1 MKKKK
6 MRGAIPWKTVAV
18 MAVIGLIACAA
29 AWMLEAR
36 PQAMETVGL
45 RISEVMADTDGVSSD
60 WIEIENTSNTEIRL
74 YGYVLASAAEPKKA
88 FVFPNCS
95 IAPGE
100 FLVVMA
106 DGSNAGLKDGVYHAP
121 FKLSSGSE
129 TVYLLNA
136 AGNTI
141 DRADVPGLGKGT
153 VYCRDENG
161 DWRLSYAA
169 TPGAKNVI
177 ADISDIRRE
186 EAIAVPGAVEISEVC
201 SKNRTY
207 FPDENGEVYDYVE
220 LHNVSDEA
228 VNLSGWY
235 LSNAKENLRRWAL
248 PEMTLAPD
256 EYRAIHLSGLNRESD
271 GHIHADFRLNSSGD
285 QVFLS
290 EPDGTVIQPGQYLC
304 VFADRGGNDD
314 MVDPSRAPS
323 TNLIAEFNLSA
334 AGGYSVVLS
343 RADGEIVDRMALPQ
357 QYRDISYGRK
367 NDSAECVYFD
377 QMTPGAANAGNTY
390 LGRAET
396 PAFSVSGGLFEAGDT
411 IEVELSAPSDCRVY
425 YTTDMTDPTENSN
438 RYTSPIRISSQ
449 TVLRVRAYK
458 DGCMPSYM
466 DTQSYL
472 FETKNGGGS
481 VYTVSIVSDPYN
493 LTSDEAGILVKG
505 SGSKPNYDQDW
516 EREAHVEIY
525 DPNGNM
531 VVSQECGMRQQGQT
545 CRSEPQQ
552 CFKLI
557 ARKEYGDDLFR
568 GHIFTNRDYDVC
580 RAILIRNSSDDA
592 NKTRM
597 RDSVL
602 QKLAEGTSVLY
613 QETEVCVVYL
623 NGEYWGHYNIREAVN
638 PTLICLNEGWVGDE
652 NELDYVL
659 KNNTLL
665 QGSDDSFQ
673 NLLAYLTTNDPNTGA
688 AYQIIDENIDIQN
701 YIEYMSIQIFC
712 GNTDPSNVKRYRNP
726 NADGKWR
733 WVLYDIDW
741 SFLQDTNSIARWLA
755 PGGVGNGLRTDNTFF
770 IACMKNDTFRDRFL
784 EYFGTQL
791 ATAMTTEHV
800 LSMFQE
806 RYQLLS
812 TIFPEHFERWQWRES
827 KYQDALRVLI
837 SYAQSRPTRILQFL
851 KYSKDLDLSQAQ
863 MEHYFGTAMT
873 AAGLTY
879 DTIPR
884 LK

>member
-1 MKKKK
+1 
-6 MRGAIPWKTVAV
+6 
-18 MAVIGLIACAA
+18 
-29 AWMLEAR
+29 
-36 PQAMETVGL
+36 
-45 RISEVMADTDGVSSD
+45 
-60 WIEIENTSNTEIRL
+60 
-74 YGYVLASAAEPKKA
+74 
-88 FVFPNCS
+88 
-95 IAPGE
+95 
-100 FLVVMA
+100 
-106 DGSNAGLKDGVYHAP
+106 
-121 FKLSSGSE
+121 
-129 TVYLLNA
+129 
-136 AGNTI
+136 
-141 DRADVPGLGKGT
+141 
-153 VYCRDENG
+153 
-161 DWRLSYAA
+161 
-169 TPGAKNVI
+169 
-177 ADISDIRRE
+177 
-186 EAIAVPGAVEISEVC
+186 
-201 SKNRTY
+201 
-207 FPDENGEVYDYVE
+207 
-220 LHNVSDEA
+220 
-228 VNLSGWY
+228 
-235 LSNAKENLRRWAL
+235 
-248 PEMTLAPD
+248 
-256 EYRAIHLSGLNRESD
+256 
-271 GHIHADFRLNSSGD
+271 
-285 QVFLS
+285 
-290 EPDGTVIQPGQYLC
+290 
-304 VFADRGGNDD
+304 
-314 MVDPSRAPS
+314 
-323 TNLIAEFNLSA
+323 
-334 AGGYSVVLS
+334 
-343 RADGEIVDRMALPQ
+343 
-357 QYRDISYGRK
+357 
-367 NDSAECVYFD
+367 
-377 QMTPGAANAGNTY
+377 
-390 LGRAET
+390 
-396 PAFSVSGGLFEAGDT
+396 
-411 IEVELSAPSDCRVY
+411 
-425 YTTDMTDPTENSN
+425 
-438 RYTSPIRISSQ
+438 
-449 TVLRVRAYK
+449 
-458 DGCMPSYM
+458 MPSYM

-472 FETKNGGGS
+472 FEVKNGGGS

-525 DPNGNM
+525 DPNGNL

-652 NELDYVL
+652 NKLDYVL

-688 AYQIIDENIDIQN
+688 AYQMIDENIDIQN

-733 WVLYDIDW
+733 WALYDIDW

-791 ATAMTTEHV
+791 ATTMTTEHV
-800 LSMFQE
+800 LTMFQE

-827 KYQDALRVLI
+827 KYQEALRVLI

-863 MEHYFGTAMT
+863 MEHYFGAAMT